1 MHRQHTVGF
10 AIRSMSNLMRRK
22 MFELA
27 PPPDGATEMGGQ
39 IMGFLCDHPEREL
52 YQRDVEEIF
61 CIRRSTAS
69 RFLRD
74 LEGGGLLRRES
85 VESDAR
91 LKRLVPTQKARDV
104 HENYKCKT
112 QEMEAILTDGLTR
125 EEIDQFLA
133 VSGKIR
139 KNLSR

>member
-1 MHRQHTVGF
+1 MQRQHTIGF

-22 MFELA
+22 MFEIA
-27 PPPDGATEMGGQ
+27 PPPDSATEMGGQ

-74 LEGGGLLRRES
+74 LEDGGLLRRES

-91 LKRLVPTQKARDV
+91 LKKLVPTRKAMDV
-104 HENYKCKT
+104 HENFKRKT
-112 QEMEAILTDGLTR
+112 QEIEAMLTEGLTP
-125 EEIDQFLA
+125 EEIDQFLV

-139 KNLSR
+139 NNLSR